1 MKKKDVKV
9 KILLVNSVCGV
20 GSTGKICVD
29 IAKILQEKGHDC
41 VIAYGRGEAK
51 GWDKTYKIT
60 SSFGNKLHYIKSRI
74 FDKHGLGS
82 SWETKRFIKFI
93 KEYNPDVIHLHN
105 IHGYYL
111 NYKILFKFLQN
122 YQGKVVWTMHDMW
135 LATGHCACYLD
146 CVKWQNGCHDCGKKN
161 EYPKTIL
168 DNSTKNYELKKSM
181 FTTVSNLTL
190 IAVSNWLKDEIK
202 KSYLKDMETVVINNG
217 IDLNLFKP
225 CESAFREKNNLV
237 GKKVLLAVADRWT
250 ERKGFFDFLKLSTM
264 LDENTKLV
272 MVGLTE
278 EQKNNLTANI
288 IGITRTENQKQL
300 AEIYSTADLFI
311 NFTYSDNFP
320 TVNMESLACGTPVL
334 TYKTGGSP
342 EMLTNETGFVVEQG
356 CISSA
361 LKIINNYTKT
371 ELIKNNCIKQAK
383 KYDKNLKFSEYLN
396 IYDLK

>member
-1 MKKKDVKV
+1 MKV
-9 KILLVNSVCGV
+9 LQVNSVCGV

-29 IAKILQEKGHDC
+29 IAKILKEQGHDC
-41 VIAYGRGEAK
+41 VIAYGRGQAK

-60 SSFGNKLHYIKSRI
+60 SSLGNKIHYLKSRI

-111 NYKILFKFLQN
+111 NYKILFKFLQT

-135 LATGHCACYLD
+135 TMTGHCAYTYECE
-146 CVKWQNGCHDCGKKN
+146 KWHNGCHNCSKLK
-161 EYPKTIL
+161 EYPNAIL
-168 DNSTKNYELKKSM
+168 DNSIKNYKLKKKL
-181 FTTVSNLTL
+181 FTSIKNLTIVTVSH
-190 IAVSNWLKDEIK
+190 WLRDEFK
-202 KSYLKDMETVVINNG
+202 KSFFKNCNIEVVHNG

-225 CESAFREKNNLV
+225 YESDFREKNNLV

-250 ERKGFFDFLKLSTM
+250 ERKGFSDFLKLAEM

-278 EQKNNLTANI
+278 EQKNSLPKSI

-300 AEIYSTADLFI
+300 AELYSTVDLFV
-311 NFTYSDNFP
+311 NLTYSDTFGM
-320 TVNMESLACGTPVL
+320 VNVESLACGTPAL

-342 EMLTNETGFVVEQG
+342 ETISEEVGYVVEQG
-356 CISSA
+356 NVDEVYE
-361 LKIINNYTKT
+361 IIKT
-371 ELIKNNCIKQAK
+371 FNKTQNIKNLCIQHATKFDK
-383 KYDKNLKFSEYLN
+383 KLKFEEYIKL
-396 IYDLK
+396 YLKS